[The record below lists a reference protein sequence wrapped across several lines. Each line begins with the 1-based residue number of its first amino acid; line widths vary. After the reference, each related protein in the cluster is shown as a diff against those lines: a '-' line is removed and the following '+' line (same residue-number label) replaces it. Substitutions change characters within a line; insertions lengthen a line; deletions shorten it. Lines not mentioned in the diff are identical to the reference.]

1 MELAIAVGILLL
13 LDLLLLMRNL
23 HVNKRALK
31 QIKELADENR
41 TLMQELYQKLEEGK
55 EAVINSN
62 NRMDKPVMETKEK
75 AEKETEHINIEE
87 TKVISKNRDAEKL
100 INEVLSEV
108 FS

>member
-23 HVNKRALK
+23 YVNKQALK

-75 AEKETEHINIEE
+75 AEKETEHIIEE
-87 TKVISKNRDAEKL
+87 TKVISKNKDAEKL